1 MARLSLAVVA
11 LLAAI
16 AFASAAVSSSSLSP
30 PPPPAAPVWYSACG
44 AAPDALK
51 LVAGRHADCAAWG
64 FHSDTINATG
74 WAQLSIESNAALD
87 DGAQTF
93 AAGWLEAAIS
103 AERIY
108 QSKLTTFFLVFTDS
122 VPPPQMINFITQNLV
137 WMRDQMRANNVSSW
151 PLEGVFD
158 EAIDAAAQ
166 REWPQS
172 PQPPRDAPADPV
184 AYWSAVSALF
194 SQLKGMW
201 MGYRAFGA
209 AGEPLTWLDL
219 YLLQAGSDCE
229 DLLPALGLSASLSA
243 HSVVE
248 HCSALVKLTPDFQE
262 IFVSHVTWS
271 GYTSMLRQWKRY
283 RLPLSFA
290 TAVDMQFSSYP
301 GVRVGISL
309 VFVHAFRFTK
319 LNCFRLL
326 VGW

>member
-1 MARLSLAVVA
+1 MRMARLALVVFA
-11 LLAAI
+11 LLAYI
-16 AFASAAVSSSSLSP
+16 ALSPAAASSTP

-44 AAPDALK
+44 EAPDALR
-51 LVAGRHADCAAWG
+51 LVAGRNIDCAAWG
-64 FHSDTINATG
+64 FHTDTINSTG

-108 QSKLTTFFLVFTDS
+108 QSKLVTFFLVFTNS
-122 VPPPQMINFITQNLV
+122 VPPPKLINFITQNLV
-137 WMRDQMRANNVSSW
+137 WMRDQMRAHGVPTW

-158 EAIDAAAQ
+158 ESSATATADAQ
-166 REWPQS
+166 REWPSS

-209 AGEPLTWLDL
+209 AGEPLAWLDL

-229 DLLPALGLSASLSA
+229 DLLPALGLQASLSA

-248 HCSALVKLTPDFQE
+248 HCSALVKLTPDFRE

-290 TAVDMQFSSYP
+290 AAVDMQFSSYP
-301 GVRVGISL
+301 GCAEFSPAGVS
-309 VFVHAFRFTK
+309 HACSFQ
-319 LNCFRLL
+319 
-326 VGW
+326 VY